1 LNGGV
6 TLWMGDLAG
15 SAFANGRDPRGLC
28 RWIGWFAGS
37 ADADETTPACIV
49 GVNAGTSAL
58 VHLIG

>member
-1 LNGGV
+1 MDGILLYV
-6 TLWMGDLAG
+6 GDLAG

-37 ADADETTPACIV
+37 ADADETSPACIV